1 MMLKQGLMILLALSD
16 VFSMEND
23 ETCSICFFSESATVY
38 PCMDKIC
45 NGCVINILVSY
56 NSICPVCR
64 SSIIKV
70 SDTGT
75 YKKELASLKAAVMD
89 KSITDEIII
98 SRYYFLPP
106 WQYAD
111 KEMLIDIKKIKD
123 SYPSED
129 VLDLFNTLQN
139 DGFNYTIKEDVEK
152 RREYF
157 RKEPNDEEKII
168 LQNYYKRND
177 RNVQNEFNARKNMF

>member
-16 VFSMEND
+16 VFSMEYD
-23 ETCSICFFSESATVY
+23 EMCSMCLFSESATVY
-38 PCMDKIC
+38 PCMHKIC

-64 SSIIKV
+64 SSIIKA

-75 YKKELASLKAAVMD
+75 YKRELASLKAAVMD
-89 KSITDEIII
+89 KSITVEKII

-111 KEMLIDIKKIKD
+111 DQMLKEIREIKD

-129 VLDLFNTLQN
+129 VLELSDFLQN
-139 DGFNYTIKEDVEK
+139 GSFNYTIKEDVEK